1 MQFEKVHH
9 QETVDLARQ
18 PHSGPIKDKVFTSG
32 DPFRSAF
39 YGTRMAMAISNPN
52 LPDNPIAFANP
63 SFLAMTGY
71 TLGEVIGRN
80 CRFLQ
85 GPDTDEK
92 VIYRMRESIAAQQ
105 SVNVEILNYRK
116 DGTTFWNALHVS
128 PVFDIAGKLQYF
140 FGSQIDVTDK
150 HEEREISSRE
160 KSAIQHAV
168 SERTK
173 ELQQALLEKT
183 TLLQEMDH
191 RVKNNLAMMR
201 SLVRVQDRQIVDP
214 LARERMD
221 TLSRQLDSVTLTHQ
235 RLYMAHNSGRIDIGQ
250 FAHELIGDIL
260 KSFGR
265 PDIKLEARVEN
276 IVVSGSVATSAALI
290 LNEIVTN
297 ACKYAFGGDRS
308 PVLTLQAWKEFG
320 AGKIKISDNGSGFD
334 VNARRSSSM
343 GSAITQKLA
352 KQIRWTVETSTSSAG
367 TNVLLSF
374 EAENE

>member
-1 MQFEKVHH
+1 
-9 QETVDLARQ
+9 
-18 PHSGPIKDKVFTSG
+18 
-32 DPFRSAF
+32 
-39 YGTRMAMAISNPN
+39 MAMAISNPN

-71 TLGEVIGRN
+71 TLGEIIGRN

-308 PVLTLQAWKEFG
+308 PVLTLQAWKDFG
-320 AGKIKISDNGSGFD
+320 AGKIKISDNGNGFD

-352 KQIRWTVETSTSSAG
+352 KQIGWTVETSTSSAG